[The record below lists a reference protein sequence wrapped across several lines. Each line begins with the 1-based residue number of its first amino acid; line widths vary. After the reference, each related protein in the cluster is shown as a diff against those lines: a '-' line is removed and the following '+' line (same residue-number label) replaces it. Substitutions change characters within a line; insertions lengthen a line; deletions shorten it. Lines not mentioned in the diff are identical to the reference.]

1 MMSSYKSQH
10 HEHISMSFYHL
21 FSEQYALWLDLHIEY
36 EKKTFRRWQEC
47 PVSRKQKPLVQ
58 GRAIYLAYRG
68 TLGFRSWW
76 TGPWGGAWL
85 VNEL

>member
-36 EKKTFRRWQEC
+36 EKKDF
-47 PVSRKQKPLVQ
+47 
-58 GRAIYLAYRG
+58 
-68 TLGFRSWW
+68 
-76 TGPWGGAWL
+76 
-85 VNEL
+85 